1 MFALF
6 KWKAL
11 FSSWDIFA
19 VGFAITVLVSLIS
32 LIATLSISLIVGIIR
47 CSNLKKTKK
56 FANWYIS
63 FFQNTPL
70 VVQIIFL
77 YNVLPHL
84 GIVFSPFICGCI
96 GLSLYT
102 GAFGA
107 TVIEAAIL
115 AVPKGQF
122 EASYSQGMSYLQSM
136 YHIILPQAAKIALP
150 PMTNQTV
157 NLIKNSSVLAMIAGG
172 DLMYR
177 ADSWAGENLFYG
189 PSFIITGLL
198 YLSLCLPLS
207 KFAQNLEKKVKA
219 K

>member
-1 MFALF
+1 MFAFF

-11 FSSWDIFA
+11 LASWDIFLA
-19 VGFAITVLVSLIS
+19 GFATTIAISLIS
-32 LIATLSISLIVGIIR
+32 LFATLAISLLVGIVR
-47 CSNLKKTKK
+47 CSGRKRLSKI
-56 FANWYIS
+56 AGYYIS

-70 VVQIIFL
+70 VVQILFL

-84 GIVFSPFICGCI
+84 GIVFSSFICGCI

-115 AVPKGQF
+115 AVSKGQF
-122 EASYSQGMSYLQSM
+122 EAAYSQGMTFIQALT
-136 YHIILPQAAKIALP
+136 HIILPQAAKIAIP

-157 NLIKNSSVLAMIAGG
+157 NMIKNSSVLAMIAGG

-198 YLSLCLPLS
+198 YLSLCLPL
-207 KFAQNLEKKVKA
+207 
-219 K
+219 